1 MNIKTLK
8 VRLENYL
15 EAERRVLSGQ
25 SYRVG
30 SRELTRAN
38 LADIRAAIEDIS
50 NQIDMLESS
59 GRGNIR
65 EVVF

>member
-1 MNIKTLK
+1 MNIKTLR

-15 EAERRVLSGQ
+15 EAERKVLAGQ

-38 LADIRAAIEDIS
+38 LSDIRAAIEDIS

-65 EVVF
+65 EVIF

>member
-1 MNIKTLK
+1 MNIKTLR

-50 NQIDMLESS
+50 NQIEMLESS

-65 EVVF
+65 EVIF

>member
-38 LADIRAAIEDIS
+38 LSDIRAAIEDIS
-50 NQIDMLESS
+50 NQIEMLESS

-65 EVVF
+65 EVIF